1 MAEAHVPAVLVG
13 DYSVLLL
20 SADWAEKFRAL
31 RLEALKLH
39 PRNYSH
45 TFAQESA
52 WPTSRHADYLE
63 YAYVFGVLYQQTE
76 LVGIGALIPYES
88 PILEHKARIG
98 NVYLRKEHRG
108 QGVGR
113 KLIEHLIA
121 SAHDYVEQI
130 YIEVAADNHV
140 AHKLY
145 ESLGFKQY
153 GYEERAAKL
162 DGTYID
168 DILMVRFV

>member
-1 MAEAHVPAVLVG
+1 MAETNTPVLLDG
-13 DYSVLLL
+13 DYSALLL
-20 SADWAEKFRAL
+20 SAESVEPFRAL
-31 RLEALKLH
+31 RLEALRLH
-39 PRNYSH
+39 PHNYSH

-52 WPTSRHADYLE
+52 WPVSRHAEYLE
-63 YAYVFGVLYQQTE
+63 YAYVFGVLHQGKE
-76 LVGIGALIPYES
+76 LVGIASLIPYES

-108 QGVGR
+108 QGIGR

-140 AHKLY
+140 ARKLY

-162 DGTYID
+162 DGNYID

>member
-1 MAEAHVPAVLVG
+1 MVESHISTVAHG
-13 DYSVLLL
+13 DYSFLLL
-20 SADWAEKFRAL
+20 SAEWVEKFRAL

-45 TFAQESA
+45 TFVQESA
-52 WPTSRHADYLE
+52 WPAARHAEYLE
-63 YAYVFGVLYQQTE
+63 YAYVFGVLHQGKE
-76 LVGIGALIPYES
+76 LVGIASLIPYES

-108 QGVGR
+108 QGIGR

-162 DGTYID
+162 DGNYID